1 MAQAQTS
8 TRANGSPEASYS
20 ELSEQ
25 VAILKSD
32 FSDMA
37 STVEKLFGEQ
47 KAELKKMAANKAGYA
62 LNVAGDAATKAT
74 DTAVQAR
81 DTTVEAIKERPLTA
95 LAVAGGIG
103 LLIGVLSRKS

>member
-1 MAQAQTS
+1 MAQAEKT
-8 TRANGSPEASYS
+8 TNGTNSPNYDV
-20 ELSEQ
+20 LSEQ

-47 KAELKKMAANKAGYA
+47 KTELKKMAAQKANTA
-62 LNVAGDAATKAT
+62 LNVAGDATTKAT
-74 DTAVQAR
+74 ESAVQAR